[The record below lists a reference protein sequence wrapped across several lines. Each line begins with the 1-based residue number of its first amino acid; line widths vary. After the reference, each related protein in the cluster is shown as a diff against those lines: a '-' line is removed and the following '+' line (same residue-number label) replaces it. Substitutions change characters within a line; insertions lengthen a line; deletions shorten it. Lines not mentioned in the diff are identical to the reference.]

1 MVLSG
6 EGVGGVE
13 NFGMDVVVWLRE
25 NLFLYLEKDGVDVDL
40 SKRIVEVCV
49 DVCVRI
55 LVMGWFFDLMMIM
68 DVMEEEVEWCD
79 LCGDDIFL
87 FEIGRKVVKVL
98 I

>member
-1 MVLSG
+1 MSGGRIRVRDKFCVGMVLSG

-68 DVMEEEVEWCD
+68 DVMEEEVE
-79 LCGDDIFL
+79 
-87 FEIGRKVVKVL
+87 
-98 I
+98 